1 MTKLFCLTL
10 KVIKSVFNCSK
21 VCFTNMAHSDFYT
34 DYRICD
40 LTDYL
45 TNIKMQLKVLSD
57 CQFYCYLILMNNNY
71 YLILM
76 NTGNRKIRIT
86 WASYLMCKETN
97 PRKSKNSINLVETSR
112 KNCL

>member
-45 TNIKMQLKVLSD
+45 TNIKILAVESAFRLPVLLLP
-57 CQFYCYLILMNNNY
+57 Y
-71 YLILM
+71 
-76 NTGNRKIRIT
+76 
-86 WASYLMCKETN
+86 TN
-97 PRKSKNSINLVETSR
+97 E
-112 KNCL
+112 